1 MLGCEGGVMSYSE
14 VGMQDEQGKLLGY
27 GMTEGCF
34 NGERGKSRLSNGGSV
49 SFGPLLRIRVREG
62 GK

>member
-1 MLGCEGGVMSYSE
+1 MSYSE